1 MLCCE
6 VDAARA
12 WSFPMAVSI
21 TPTQM
26 TWDTVTYGHVGGVPG
41 TSTSVSLQSPYYS
54 GTEAYVMFVNENV
67 TATCANWINWYGSL
81 PN

>member
-1 MLCCE
+1 MASCE
-6 VDAARA
+6 VDAVRTR
-12 WSFPMAVSI
+12 SLSMAVST
-21 TPTQM
+21 TPTQT

-41 TSTSVSLQSPYYS
+41 TSTSLSLQSPNYS

-67 TATCANWINWYGSL
+67 TATCPNWINWYDAL